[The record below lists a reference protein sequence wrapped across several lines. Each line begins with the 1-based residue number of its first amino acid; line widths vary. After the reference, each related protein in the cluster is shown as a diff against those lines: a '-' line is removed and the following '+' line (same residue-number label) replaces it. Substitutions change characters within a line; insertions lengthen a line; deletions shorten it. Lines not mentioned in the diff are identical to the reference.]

1 MCAREGGGNVK
12 KEERVSNKTERIF
25 VRLTKEQKEELQR
38 KAEEKN
44 LTISEYV
51 LKKLGLEK

>member
-1 MCAREGGGNVK
+1 MCAQKGGGNVK
-12 KEERVSNKTERIF
+12 KEERASNKTERIF

-44 LTISEYV
+44 LTVSEYV

>member
-1 MCAREGGGNVK
+1 MCAREEGGNVK

-25 VRLTKEQKEELQR
+25 VRLTKEQKEELQS
-38 KAEEKN
+38 KAEEKH
-44 LTISEYV
+44 LTVSEYV

>member
-44 LTISEYV
+44 LTVSEYV

>member
-1 MCAREGGGNVK
+1 MK
-12 KEERVSNKTERIF
+12 KEERASNKTERIF

-44 LTISEYV
+44 LTVSEYV

>member
-1 MCAREGGGNVK
+1 MYAQRKGGNVK
-12 KEERVSNKTERIF
+12 KEECASNKTERIF
-25 VRLTKEQKEELQR
+25 VRLTKEQKEALQR

-44 LTISEYV
+44 LTVSEYV

>member
-1 MCAREGGGNVK
+1 MYAREGGGNVK

-44 LTISEYV
+44 LTVSEYV